1 MDEPIKREGQ
11 QTLELPA
18 EYEGCKDI
26 HFIAHGT
33 GLILASPNYPPMRLI
48 PGTDKWDKITEPK
61 FLDTINLHVEQA
73 IARRVAMENEP
84 KKAEERAGNE
94 DE

>member
-1 MDEPIKREGQ
+1 MNKPIQREGQ

-33 GLILASPNYPPMRLI
+33 GLILASPNYPPMRFI
-48 PGTDKWDKITEPK
+48 PSTGSWEKITEQK
-61 FLDTINLHVEQA
+61 FLDTIHLHVEQA
-73 IARRVAMENEP
+73 IARRIAMENEP
-84 KKAEERAGNE
+84 KKAEERAGSE